1 MYYETLLSDGWVAGV
16 WRYILQGTSESSGE
30 ISSSRKQAWEERVR
44 NWEWRGALKMGTTV
58 QKEDRLP
65 QVQVRLSV
73 IQPKSLINLSSITFS
88 IYLPWFSIA
97 NPALL
102 ELFIHSAL
110 LQERSPSV
118 SFLQRRCMFAGRLYA
133 IYTLQVCKSVHH
145 HTLNRINQPD
155 AANSQVYYLSFK

>member
-1 MYYETLLSDGWVAGV
+1 
-16 WRYILQGTSESSGE
+16 
-30 ISSSRKQAWEERVR
+30 
-44 NWEWRGALKMGTTV
+44 MGTTV